1 MELLKMTTI
10 AQSLGFNDLMAEL
23 NALAQRQ
30 EQENCPLILPLV
42 GEFSSGKT
50 TLINALTDSKKLET
64 ATKPTTATIYQIH
77 FGSESCHATVCY
89 EDGKQ
94 IEVKDIAELKND
106 AINDAAIVD
115 VYDTS
120 NKVPS
125 TTILVDTP
133 GLSSP
138 DPRHKQT
145 LVDFLP
151 QADAILLVSD
161 INQQITRSITDFIKT
176 MSLAKRQIF
185 LVLTKSDTKSASDL
199 IAAKEYISKNTE
211 IPLAQVACVSAIK
224 NDMSELYELFDSIQK
239 SKGDIL
245 QRVNEQRLSNIAKE
259 MLGRI
264 DRLMSASSSDKE
276 TDEAIHEQ
284 QYSLDK
290 LNRNIDRLISD
301 LRSDIND
308 IETSIFRE
316 FENKVFDSL
325 DTIVAGNS
333 NDFDSEAISTI
344 NSLSS
349 LLLADY
355 KVQVQKRLREKAES
369 RSQSDDAV
377 NLRSISELDMSSYAI
392 NGLSYNLNLNT
403 IGHEKDGAIANGL
416 KVAAAVAAVA
426 TAGCAL
432 ASAAEG
438 VATAGAAT
446 GAATGAGATAG
457 ATAGAAAS
465 SASALGAAD
474 LVLDAGT
481 ILYARSKL
489 SKMERMAKFA
499 GQASEHL
506 TKINDSDR
514 KFGEQMGASK
524 GMVESLVGFVTENMC
539 SKPQRR
545 RAIINYIDGTLA
557 PQFKSELSQIS
568 NALTQ
573 AISDILHQE
582 ASTSAEQMVSA
593 LNELKSARTAKEA
606 EFKERM
612 AKLKDY
618 KRELSIL

>member
-1 MELLKMTTI
+1 MELQKMTTI

-77 FGSESCHATVCY
+77 FGSESCHATVYY
-89 EDGKQ
+89 EDGKH
-94 IEVKDIAELKND
+94 IEVEDIAELKND
-106 AINDAAIVD
+106 AINDATIVD

-224 NDMSELYELFDSIQK
+224 NDMSELYDLFDSIQK

-245 QRVNEQRLSNIAKE
+245 QKVNEQRLSNIAKE

-284 QYSLDK
+284 QHSLDK

-308 IETSIFRE
+308 IETSISRE
-316 FENKVFDSL
+316 FEDKVFDSL

-349 LLLADY
+349 LLFSDY
-355 KVQVQKRLREKAES
+355 KVQVQRRLREKAES

-403 IGHEKDGAIANGL
+403 IGHEKDGAISNGL

-432 ASAAEG
+432 AGAAGG

-446 GAATGAGATAG
+446 GAASSAGV
-457 ATAGAAAS
+457 TAGAAAS

-499 GQASEHL
+499 GQASERL
-506 TKINDSDR
+506 TKINDTDQ
-514 KFGEQMGASK
+514 KFGEQMGAST

>member
-1 MELLKMTTI
+1 MELQKMTTI

-77 FGSESCHATVCY
+77 FGSESCHATVYY
-89 EDGKQ
+89 EDGKH
-94 IEVKDIAELKND
+94 IEVEDIAELKND
-106 AINDAAIVD
+106 AINDATIVD

-224 NDMSELYELFDSIQK
+224 NDMSELYDLFDSIQK

-245 QRVNEQRLSNIAKE
+245 QKVNEQRLSNIAKE

-264 DRLMSASSSDKE
+264 DRLMSASSSDME
-276 TDEAIHEQ
+276 TDEAIREQ

-308 IETSIFRE
+308 IETSISRE
-316 FENKVFDSL
+316 FEDKVFDSL

-349 LLLADY
+349 LLFSDY

-403 IGHEKDGAIANGL
+403 IGHEKDGAISNGL

-432 ASAAEG
+432 AGAAGG

-446 GAATGAGATAG
+446 GAASSAGV
-457 ATAGAAAS
+457 TAGAAAS

-499 GQASEHL
+499 GQASERL
-506 TKINDSDR
+506 TKINDADQ

>member
-1 MELLKMTTI
+1 MELQKMTTI

-77 FGSESCHATVCY
+77 FGSESCHATVYY
-89 EDGKQ
+89 EDGKH
-94 IEVKDIAELKND
+94 IEVEDIAELKND

-245 QRVNEQRLSNIAKE
+245 QKVNEQRLSNIAKE

-308 IETSIFRE
+308 IETSISRE
-316 FENKVFDSL
+316 FEDKVFDSL

-349 LLLADY
+349 LLFSDY
-355 KVQVQKRLREKAES
+355 KVQVQRRLREKAES

-403 IGHEKDGAIANGL
+403 IGHERDGAISNGL

-432 ASAAEG
+432 AGAAGG

-446 GAATGAGATAG
+446 GAASSAGV
-457 ATAGAAAS
+457 TAGAAAS

-499 GQASEHL
+499 GQASERL
-506 TKINDSDR
+506 TKINDADQ

>member
-1 MELLKMTTI
+1 MTTI

-77 FGSESCHATVCY
+77 FGSESCHATVYY
-89 EDGKQ
+89 EDGKH
-94 IEVKDIAELKND
+94 IEVEDIAELKND

-245 QRVNEQRLSNIAKE
+245 QKVNEQRLSNIAKE

-264 DRLMSASSSDKE
+264 DKLMSASSSDME
-276 TDEAIHEQ
+276 TDEAIREQ

-308 IETSIFRE
+308 IETSISRE
-316 FENKVFDSL
+316 FEDKVFDSL

-349 LLLADY
+349 LLFSDY
-355 KVQVQKRLREKAES
+355 KVQVQRRLREKAES

-403 IGHEKDGAIANGL
+403 IGHERDGAISNGL

-432 ASAAEG
+432 AGAAGG

-446 GAATGAGATAG
+446 GAASSAGV
-457 ATAGAAAS
+457 TAGAAAS

-499 GQASEHL
+499 GQASERL
-506 TKINDSDR
+506 TKINDADQ

>member
-1 MELLKMTTI
+1 MELQKMTTI

-23 NALAQRQ
+23 NVLAQRQ

-185 LVLTKSDTKSASDL
+185 LVLTKSDTKSASGL

-211 IPLAQVACVSAIK
+211 IPIAQVACVSAIK

-308 IETSIFRE
+308 IETSISRE
-316 FENKVFDSL
+316 FEDKVFDSL

-349 LLLADY
+349 LLFSDY
-355 KVQVQKRLREKAES
+355 KVQVQRRLREKAES

-377 NLRSISELDMSSYAI
+377 NLRSIAELDMSSYAI

-403 IGHEKDGAIANGL
+403 IGHEKDGAISNGL

-432 ASAAEG
+432 AGAAGG

-446 GAATGAGATAG
+446 GAASSAGV
-457 ATAGAAAS
+457 TAGAAAS

-489 SKMERMAKFA
+489 SKMERMAKYA

-506 TKINDSDR
+506 TKINDADH

>member
-1 MELLKMTTI
+1 MELQKMTTI

-185 LVLTKSDTKSASDL
+185 LVLTKSDTKSASGL

-211 IPLAQVACVSAIK
+211 IPIAQVACVSAIK

-308 IETSIFRE
+308 IETSISRE
-316 FENKVFDSL
+316 FEDKVFDSL
-325 DTIVAGNS
+325 DAIVAGNS

-349 LLLADY
+349 LLFSDY

-403 IGHEKDGAIANGL
+403 IGHEKDGAISNGL

-432 ASAAEG
+432 AGAAGG

-446 GAATGAGATAG
+446 GAASSAGV
-457 ATAGAAAS
+457 TAGAAAS

-499 GQASEHL
+499 GQASERL
-506 TKINDSDR
+506 TKINDADQ

>member
-1 MELLKMTTI
+1 MELQKMTTI

-77 FGSESCHATVCY
+77 FGSESCHATVYY
-89 EDGKQ
+89 EDGKH
-94 IEVKDIAELKND
+94 IEVEDIAELKND

-120 NKVPS
+120 NQVPS

-211 IPLAQVACVSAIK
+211 IPIAHVACVSAIK
-224 NDMSELYELFDSIQK
+224 NDMAELYELFDSIQK

-264 DRLMSASSSDKE
+264 DKLMSASSSDME
-276 TDEAIHEQ
+276 TDEAIREQ

-308 IETSIFRE
+308 IETSISRE
-316 FENKVFDSL
+316 FEDKVFDSL

-349 LLLADY
+349 LLLSDY

-369 RSQSDDAV
+369 RSQSDGAV

-403 IGHEKDGAIANGL
+403 IGHERDGAISNGL

-432 ASAAEG
+432 AGAAGG

-446 GAATGAGATAG
+446 GAASSAGV
-457 ATAGAAAS
+457 TAGAAAS

-506 TKINDSDR
+506 TKINVADH
-514 KFGEQMGASK
+514 KYGEQMGASK

>member
-1 MELLKMTTI
+1 MELQKMTTI

-77 FGSESCHATVCY
+77 FGSESCHATVYY
-89 EDGKQ
+89 EDGKH
-94 IEVKDIAELKND
+94 IEVEDIAELKND

-224 NDMSELYELFDSIQK
+224 NDMSELYDLFDSIQK

-245 QRVNEQRLSNIAKE
+245 QKVNEQRLSNIAKE

-284 QYSLDK
+284 QHSLDK

-308 IETSIFRE
+308 IETSISRE
-316 FENKVFDSL
+316 FEDKVFDSL

-349 LLLADY
+349 LLFSDY
-355 KVQVQKRLREKAES
+355 KVQVQRRLREKAES

-377 NLRSISELDMSSYAI
+377 NLRSIAELDMSSYAI

-403 IGHEKDGAIANGL
+403 IGHEKDGAISNGL

-432 ASAAEG
+432 AGAAGG

-446 GAATGAGATAG
+446 GAASSAGV
-457 ATAGAAAS
+457 TAGAAAS

-499 GQASEHL
+499 GQASERL
-506 TKINDSDR
+506 TKINDADQ

>member
-1 MELLKMTTI
+1 MELQKMTTI

-77 FGSESCHATVCY
+77 FGSESCHATVYY
-89 EDGKQ
+89 EDGKH
-94 IEVKDIAELKND
+94 IEVEDIAELKND

-224 NDMSELYELFDSIQK
+224 NDMSELYDLFDSIQK

-245 QRVNEQRLSNIAKE
+245 QKVNEQRLSNIAKE

-308 IETSIFRE
+308 IETSISRE
-316 FENKVFDSL
+316 FEDKVFDSL

-349 LLLADY
+349 LLFSDY
-355 KVQVQKRLREKAES
+355 KVQVQRRLREKAES

-403 IGHEKDGAIANGL
+403 IGHERDGAISNGL

-432 ASAAEG
+432 AGAAGG

-446 GAATGAGATAG
+446 GAASSAGV
-457 ATAGAAAS
+457 TAGAAAS

-489 SKMERMAKFA
+489 NKMERMAKFA
-499 GQASEHL
+499 GQASERL
-506 TKINDSDR
+506 TKINDADQ

>member
-1 MELLKMTTI
+1 MTTI

-77 FGSESCHATVCY
+77 FGSESCHATVYY
-89 EDGKQ
+89 EDGKH
-94 IEVKDIAELKND
+94 IEVEDIAELKND

-185 LVLTKSDTKSASDL
+185 LVLTKSDSKSASDL

-211 IPLAQVACVSAIK
+211 IPIAQVACVSAIK
-224 NDMSELYELFDSIQK
+224 NDMAELYELFDSIQK

-264 DRLMSASSSDKE
+264 DKLMSASSSDME
-276 TDEAIHEQ
+276 TDEAIREQ

-308 IETSIFRE
+308 IETSISRE
-316 FENKVFDSL
+316 FEDKVFDSL
-325 DTIVAGNS
+325 DAIVAGNS

-349 LLLADY
+349 LLLSEY

-403 IGHEKDGAIANGL
+403 IGHEKDGAISNGL

-432 ASAAEG
+432 AGAAGG

-446 GAATGAGATAG
+446 GAASSAGV
-457 ATAGAAAS
+457 TAGAAAS

-499 GQASEHL
+499 GQASERL
-506 TKINDSDR
+506 TKINDADH
-514 KFGEQMGASK
+514 KFSEQMGASK

>member
-1 MELLKMTTI
+1 MDLQKMTTI

-77 FGSESCHATVCY
+77 FGSESCHATVYY
-89 EDGKQ
+89 EDGKH
-94 IEVKDIAELKND
+94 IEVEDIAELKND

-120 NKVPS
+120 NQVPS

-211 IPLAQVACVSAIK
+211 IPIAHVACVSAIK
-224 NDMSELYELFDSIQK
+224 NDMAELYELFDSIQK

-308 IETSIFRE
+308 IETSISRE
-316 FENKVFDSL
+316 FEDKVFDSL

-349 LLLADY
+349 LLLSDY

-369 RSQSDDAV
+369 RSQSDGAV

-403 IGHEKDGAIANGL
+403 IGHEKDGAISNGL

-432 ASAAEG
+432 AGAAGG

-446 GAATGAGATAG
+446 GAASSAGV
-457 ATAGAAAS
+457 TAGAAAS

-499 GQASEHL
+499 GQASERL
-506 TKINDSDR
+506 TKINDADQ

>member
-1 MELLKMTTI
+1 MELQKMTTI

-211 IPLAQVACVSAIK
+211 IPIAQVACVSAIK

-264 DRLMSASSSDKE
+264 DKLMSASSSDME
-276 TDEAIHEQ
+276 TDEAIREQ

-308 IETSIFRE
+308 IETSISRE
-316 FENKVFDSL
+316 FEDKVFDSL

-349 LLLADY
+349 LLLSDY

-403 IGHEKDGAIANGL
+403 IGHEKDGAISNGL

-432 ASAAEG
+432 SGAAGG

-446 GAATGAGATAG
+446 GAASSAGV
-457 ATAGAAAS
+457 TAGAAAS

-499 GQASEHL
+499 GQASERL
-506 TKINDSDR
+506 TKINDADQ

-545 RAIINYIDGTLA
+545 RAIINYVDGTLA

>member
-1 MELLKMTTI
+1 MELQKMTTI

-23 NALAQRQ
+23 NVLAQRQ

-77 FGSESCHATVCY
+77 FGSESCHATVYY
-89 EDGKQ
+89 EDGKH
-94 IEVKDIAELKND
+94 IEVEDIAELKND

-211 IPLAQVACVSAIK
+211 IPIAQVACVSAIK
-224 NDMSELYELFDSIQK
+224 NDMSELYDLFDSIQK

-245 QRVNEQRLSNIAKE
+245 QKVNEQRLSNIAKE

-264 DRLMSASSSDKE
+264 DRLMSASSSDME
-276 TDEAIHEQ
+276 TDEAIREQ

-308 IETSIFRE
+308 IETSISRE
-316 FENKVFDSL
+316 FEDKVFDSL

-349 LLLADY
+349 LLLSDY

-403 IGHEKDGAIANGL
+403 IGHEKDGAISNGL

-432 ASAAEG
+432 AGAAGG

-446 GAATGAGATAG
+446 GAASSAGV
-457 ATAGAAAS
+457 TAGAAAS

-489 SKMERMAKFA
+489 NKMERMAKFA

-506 TKINDSDR
+506 TKINDADH
-514 KFGEQMGASK
+514 KYGEQMGASK

>member
-1 MELLKMTTI
+1 MELQKMTTI

-211 IPLAQVACVSAIK
+211 IPIAHVACVSAIK
-224 NDMSELYELFDSIQK
+224 NDMAELYELFDSIQK

-284 QYSLDK
+284 QHSLDK

-308 IETSIFRE
+308 IETSISRE
-316 FENKVFDSL
+316 FEDKVFDSL

-349 LLLADY
+349 LLFSDY

-426 TAGCAL
+426 TV
-432 ASAAEG
+432 ASAAP
-438 VATAGAAT
+438 TALGAAT
-446 GAATGAGATAG
+446 GAASGAG

-489 SKMERMAKFA
+489 SKMERMAKYA

-506 TKINDSDR
+506 TKINDADH

>member
-1 MELLKMTTI
+1 MELQKMTTI

-23 NALAQRQ
+23 NVLAQRQ

-199 IAAKEYISKNTE
+199 IAANEYISKNTE

-224 NDMSELYELFDSIQK
+224 NDMSELYDLFDSIQK

-245 QRVNEQRLSNIAKE
+245 QKVNEQRLSNIAKE

-284 QYSLDK
+284 QYTLDK

-308 IETSIFRE
+308 IETSISRE
-316 FENKVFDSL
+316 FEDKVFDSL
-325 DTIVAGNS
+325 DAIVAGNS

-349 LLLADY
+349 LLFSDY

-426 TAGCAL
+426 TV
-432 ASAAEG
+432 ASAAP
-438 VATAGAAT
+438 TALGAAT
-446 GAATGAGATAG
+446 GAASGAG

-506 TKINDSDR
+506 TKINDSDH

>member
-1 MELLKMTTI
+1 MELQKMTTI

-23 NALAQRQ
+23 NVLAQRQ

-224 NDMSELYELFDSIQK
+224 NDMSELYDLFDSIQK

-245 QRVNEQRLSNIAKE
+245 QKVNEQRLSNIAKE

-284 QYSLDK
+284 QYTLDK

-308 IETSIFRE
+308 IETSISRE
-316 FENKVFDSL
+316 FEDKVFDSL

-349 LLLADY
+349 LLFSDY
-355 KVQVQKRLREKAES
+355 KVQVQRRLREKAES

-403 IGHEKDGAIANGL
+403 IGHEKDGAIAKGL

-426 TAGCAL
+426 TV
-432 ASAAEG
+432 ASAAP
-438 VATAGAAT
+438 TALGAAT
-446 GAATGAGATAG
+446 GAASGAG

-506 TKINDSDR
+506 TKINDSDH

>member
-1 MELLKMTTI
+1 MELQKMTTI

-77 FGSESCHATVCY
+77 FGSESCHATVYY
-89 EDGKQ
+89 EDGKH
-94 IEVKDIAELKND
+94 IEVEDIAELKND
-106 AINDAAIVD
+106 AINDATIVD

-224 NDMSELYELFDSIQK
+224 NDMSELYDLFDSIQK

-245 QRVNEQRLSNIAKE
+245 QKVNEQRLSNIAKE

-284 QYSLDK
+284 QHSLDK
-290 LNRNIDRLISD
+290 LNRNIDRLVSD

-308 IETSIFRE
+308 IETSISRE
-316 FENKVFDSL
+316 FEDKVFDSL

-349 LLLADY
+349 LLFSDY
-355 KVQVQKRLREKAES
+355 KVQVQRRLREKAES

-403 IGHEKDGAIANGL
+403 IGHEKDGAISNGL

-432 ASAAEG
+432 AGAAGG

-446 GAATGAGATAG
+446 GAASSAGV
-457 ATAGAAAS
+457 TAGAAAS

-499 GQASEHL
+499 GQASERL
-506 TKINDSDR
+506 TKINDADQ

>member
-1 MELLKMTTI
+1 MTTI

-77 FGSESCHATVCY
+77 FGSESCHATVYY
-89 EDGKQ
+89 EDGKH
-94 IEVKDIAELKND
+94 IEVEDIAELKND

-211 IPLAQVACVSAIK
+211 IPIAQVACVSAIK
-224 NDMSELYELFDSIQK
+224 NDMAELYELFDSIQK

-245 QRVNEQRLSNIAKE
+245 QRVNGQRLSNIAKE

-264 DRLMSASSSDKE
+264 DKLMSASSSDME
-276 TDEAIHEQ
+276 TDEAIREQ

-301 LRSDIND
+301 LRSNIND
-308 IETSIFRE
+308 IETSISRE
-316 FENKVFDSL
+316 FEDKVFDSL

-349 LLLADY
+349 LLLSDY

-426 TAGCAL
+426 TV
-432 ASAAEG
+432 ASAAP
-438 VATAGAAT
+438 TALGAAT
-446 GAATGAGATAG
+446 GAASGAASGAG

-499 GQASEHL
+499 GQASERL
-506 TKINDSDR
+506 TKINDAEH

-573 AISDILHQE
+573 AISDILHHE

>member
-1 MELLKMTTI
+1 MELQKMTTI

-77 FGSESCHATVCY
+77 FGSESCHATVYY
-89 EDGKQ
+89 EDGKH
-94 IEVKDIAELKND
+94 IEVEDIAELKND

-224 NDMSELYELFDSIQK
+224 NDMSELYDLFDSIQK

-245 QRVNEQRLSNIAKE
+245 QKVNEQRLSNIAKE

-284 QYSLDK
+284 QHSLDK

-308 IETSIFRE
+308 IETSISRE
-316 FENKVFDSL
+316 FEDKVFDSL

-349 LLLADY
+349 LLFSDY
-355 KVQVQKRLREKAES
+355 KVQVQRRLREKAES

-403 IGHEKDGAIANGL
+403 IGHERDGAISNGL

-432 ASAAEG
+432 AGAAGG

-446 GAATGAGATAG
+446 GAASSAGV
-457 ATAGAAAS
+457 TAGAAAS

-489 SKMERMAKFA
+489 NKMERMAKFA
-499 GQASEHL
+499 GQASERL
-506 TKINDSDR
+506 TKINDADQ

>member
-1 MELLKMTTI
+1 MTTI

-23 NALAQRQ
+23 NVLAQRQ

-133 GLSSP
+133 GLSSS

-224 NDMSELYELFDSIQK
+224 NDMSELYDLFDSIQK

-245 QRVNEQRLSNIAKE
+245 QKVNEQRLSNIAKE

-308 IETSIFRE
+308 IETSISRE
-316 FENKVFDSL
+316 FEDKVFDSL
-325 DTIVAGNS
+325 DAIVAGNS

-349 LLLADY
+349 LLFSDY

-426 TAGCAL
+426 TV
-432 ASAAEG
+432 ASAAP
-438 VATAGAAT
+438 TALGAAT
-446 GAATGAGATAG
+446 GAASGAG

-506 TKINDSDR
+506 TKINDSDH

>member
-1 MELLKMTTI
+1 MELQKMTTI

-23 NALAQRQ
+23 NVLAQRQ

-224 NDMSELYELFDSIQK
+224 NDMSELYDLFDSIQK

-245 QRVNEQRLSNIAKE
+245 QKVNEQRLSNIAKE

-284 QYSLDK
+284 QHSLDK

-308 IETSIFRE
+308 IETSISRE
-316 FENKVFDSL
+316 FEDKVFDSL

-349 LLLADY
+349 LLFSDY
-355 KVQVQKRLREKAES
+355 KVQVQRRLREKAES

-377 NLRSISELDMSSYAI
+377 NLRSIAELDMSSYAI

-426 TAGCAL
+426 TV
-432 ASAAEG
+432 ASAAP
-438 VATAGAAT
+438 TALGAAT
-446 GAATGAGATAG
+446 GAASGAG

-506 TKINDSDR
+506 TKINDSDH

>member
-1 MELLKMTTI
+1 MELQKMTTI

-224 NDMSELYELFDSIQK
+224 NDMSELYDLFDSIQK

-245 QRVNEQRLSNIAKE
+245 QKVNEQRLSNIAKE

-284 QYSLDK
+284 QHSLDK

-308 IETSIFRE
+308 IETSISRE
-316 FENKVFDSL
+316 FEDKVFDSL

-333 NDFDSEAISTI
+333 NDFDNEAISTI

-349 LLLADY
+349 LLFSDY
-355 KVQVQKRLREKAES
+355 KVQVQRRLREKAES

-377 NLRSISELDMSSYAI
+377 NLRSIAELDMSSYAI

-403 IGHEKDGAIANGL
+403 IGHERDGAIANGL

-432 ASAAEG
+432 AGAAGG

-446 GAATGAGATAG
+446 GAASSAGV
-457 ATAGAAAS
+457 TAGAAAS

-499 GQASEHL
+499 GQASERL
-506 TKINDSDR
+506 TKINDADQ

>member
-1 MELLKMTTI
+1 MELQKMTTI

-23 NALAQRQ
+23 NVLAQRQ

-94 IEVKDIAELKND
+94 IEVKDIAVLKND

-185 LVLTKSDTKSASDL
+185 LVLTKSDTKSASGL

-211 IPLAQVACVSAIK
+211 IPIAQVACVSAIK

-308 IETSIFRE
+308 IETSISRE
-316 FENKVFDSL
+316 FEDKVFDSL
-325 DTIVAGNS
+325 DAIVAGNS

-349 LLLADY
+349 LLFSDY

-416 KVAAAVAAVA
+416 KVAAAVATVA
-426 TAGCAL
+426 TV
-432 ASAAEG
+432 ASAAP
-438 VATAGAAT
+438 TALGAAT
-446 GAATGAGATAG
+446 GAASGAG

-489 SKMERMAKFA
+489 SKMERMAKYA

-506 TKINDSDR
+506 TKINDADH

>member
-1 MELLKMTTI
+1 MELQKMTTI

-23 NALAQRQ
+23 NVLAQRQ

-133 GLSSP
+133 GLSSS

-224 NDMSELYELFDSIQK
+224 NDMSELYDLFDSIQK

-245 QRVNEQRLSNIAKE
+245 QKVNEQRLSNIAKE

-284 QYSLDK
+284 QYTLDK

-308 IETSIFRE
+308 IETSISRE
-316 FENKVFDSL
+316 FEDKVFDSL

-349 LLLADY
+349 LLFSDY

-377 NLRSISELDMSSYAI
+377 NLRSIAELDMSSYAI

-426 TAGCAL
+426 TV
-432 ASAAEG
+432 ASAAP
-438 VATAGAAT
+438 TALGAAT
-446 GAATGAGATAG
+446 GAASGAG

-506 TKINDSDR
+506 TKINDSDH

>member
-1 MELLKMTTI
+1 MELQKMTTI

-23 NALAQRQ
+23 NVLAQRQ

-133 GLSSP
+133 GLSSS

-224 NDMSELYELFDSIQK
+224 NDMSELYDLFDSIQK

-245 QRVNEQRLSNIAKE
+245 QKVNEQRLSNIAKE

-284 QYSLDK
+284 QHSLDK

-308 IETSIFRE
+308 IETSISRE
-316 FENKVFDSL
+316 FEDKVFDSL

-349 LLLADY
+349 LLFSDY

-426 TAGCAL
+426 TV
-432 ASAAEG
+432 ASAAP
-438 VATAGAAT
+438 TALGAAT
-446 GAATGAGATAG
+446 GAASGAG

-506 TKINDSDR
+506 TKINDSDH

>member
-224 NDMSELYELFDSIQK
+224 NDMSELYDLFDSIQK

-245 QRVNEQRLSNIAKE
+245 QKVNEQRLSNIAKE

-284 QYSLDK
+284 QHSLDK

-308 IETSIFRE
+308 IETSISRE
-316 FENKVFDSL
+316 FEDKVFDSL
-325 DTIVAGNS
+325 DAIVAGNS

-349 LLLADY
+349 LLFSDY
-355 KVQVQKRLREKAES
+355 KVQVQRRLREKAES

-416 KVAAAVAAVA
+416 KVAAAVATVA
-426 TAGCAL
+426 TV
-432 ASAAEG
+432 ASAAP
-438 VATAGAAT
+438 TALGAAT
-446 GAATGAGATAG
+446 GAASGAG

-489 SKMERMAKFA
+489 SKMERMAKYA

-506 TKINDSDR
+506 TKINDADH

>member
-1 MELLKMTTI
+1 MELQKMTTI

-308 IETSIFRE
+308 IETSISRE
-316 FENKVFDSL
+316 FEDKVFDSL

-349 LLLADY
+349 LLFSDY
-355 KVQVQKRLREKAES
+355 KVQVQRRLREKAES

-403 IGHEKDGAIANGL
+403 IGHERDGAISNGL

-432 ASAAEG
+432 AGAAGG

-446 GAATGAGATAG
+446 GAASSAGV
-457 ATAGAAAS
+457 TAGAAAS

-499 GQASEHL
+499 GQASERL
-506 TKINDSDR
+506 TKINDADQ

>member
-1 MELLKMTTI
+1 MELQKMTTI

-23 NALAQRQ
+23 NVLAQRQ

-224 NDMSELYELFDSIQK
+224 NDMSELYDLFDSIQK

-245 QRVNEQRLSNIAKE
+245 QKVNEQRLSNIAKE

-284 QYSLDK
+284 QYTLDK

-308 IETSIFRE
+308 IETSISRE
-316 FENKVFDSL
+316 FEDKVFDSL
-325 DTIVAGNS
+325 DAIVAGNS

-349 LLLADY
+349 LLFSDY

-377 NLRSISELDMSSYAI
+377 NLRSIAELDMSSYAI

-426 TAGCAL
+426 TV
-432 ASAAEG
+432 ASAAP
-438 VATAGAAT
+438 TALGAAT
-446 GAATGAGATAG
+446 GAASGAG

-489 SKMERMAKFA
+489 NKMERMAKFA

-506 TKINDSDR
+506 TKINVADH
-514 KFGEQMGASK
+514 KYGEQMGASK

>member
-1 MELLKMTTI
+1 MDLQKMTTI

-77 FGSESCHATVCY
+77 FGSESCHATVYY
-89 EDGKQ
+89 EDGKH
-94 IEVKDIAELKND
+94 IEVEDIAELKND

-120 NKVPS
+120 NQVPS

-211 IPLAQVACVSAIK
+211 IPIAHVACVSAIK
-224 NDMSELYELFDSIQK
+224 NDMAELYELFDSIQK

-264 DRLMSASSSDKE
+264 DKLMSASSSDME
-276 TDEAIHEQ
+276 TDEAIREQ

-308 IETSIFRE
+308 IETSISRE
-316 FENKVFDSL
+316 FEDKVFDSL

-349 LLLADY
+349 LLLSDY

-403 IGHEKDGAIANGL
+403 IGHEKDGAISNGL

-432 ASAAEG
+432 AGAAGG

-446 GAATGAGATAG
+446 GAASSAGV
-457 ATAGAAAS
+457 TAGAAAS

-499 GQASEHL
+499 GQASERL
-506 TKINDSDR
+506 TKINDADQ

>member
-1 MELLKMTTI
+1 MTTI

-23 NALAQRQ
+23 NVLAQRQ

-224 NDMSELYELFDSIQK
+224 NDMSELYDLFDSIQK

-245 QRVNEQRLSNIAKE
+245 QKVNEQRLSNIAKE

-284 QYSLDK
+284 QYKLDK

-308 IETSIFRE
+308 IETSISRE
-316 FENKVFDSL
+316 FEDKVFDSL
-325 DTIVAGNS
+325 DAIVAGNS

-349 LLLADY
+349 LLFSDY

-426 TAGCAL
+426 TV
-432 ASAAEG
+432 ASAAP
-438 VATAGAAT
+438 TALGAAT
-446 GAATGAGATAG
+446 GAASGAG

-506 TKINDSDR
+506 TKINDSDH

>member
-1 MELLKMTTI
+1 MELQKMTTI

-23 NALAQRQ
+23 NVLAQRQ

-224 NDMSELYELFDSIQK
+224 NDMSELYDLFDSIQK

-245 QRVNEQRLSNIAKE
+245 QKVNEQRLSNIAKE

-284 QYSLDK
+284 QYTLDK

-308 IETSIFRE
+308 IETSISRE
-316 FENKVFDSL
+316 FEDKVFDSL
-325 DTIVAGNS
+325 DAIVAGNS

-349 LLLADY
+349 LLFSDY

-377 NLRSISELDMSSYAI
+377 NLRSIAELDMSSYAI

-426 TAGCAL
+426 TV
-432 ASAAEG
+432 ASAAP
-438 VATAGAAT
+438 TALGAAT
-446 GAATGAGATAG
+446 GAASGAG

-506 TKINDSDR
+506 TKINDSDH

>member
-1 MELLKMTTI
+1 MELQKMTTI

-23 NALAQRQ
+23 NVLAQRQ

-185 LVLTKSDTKSASDL
+185 LVLTKSDTKSASGL

-211 IPLAQVACVSAIK
+211 IPIAQVACVSAIK

-308 IETSIFRE
+308 IETSISRE
-316 FENKVFDSL
+316 FEDKVFDSL
-325 DTIVAGNS
+325 DAIVAGNS

-349 LLLADY
+349 LLFSDY

-426 TAGCAL
+426 TV
-432 ASAAEG
+432 ASAAP
-438 VATAGAAT
+438 TALGAAT
-446 GAATGAGATAG
+446 GAASGAG

-489 SKMERMAKFA
+489 SKMERMAKYA

-506 TKINDSDR
+506 TKINDADH

>member
-1 MELLKMTTI
+1 M
-10 AQSLGFNDLMAEL
+10 
-23 NALAQRQ
+23 
-30 EQENCPLILPLV
+30 
-42 GEFSSGKT
+42 
-50 TLINALTDSKKLET
+50 
-64 ATKPTTATIYQIH
+64 
-77 FGSESCHATVCY
+77 
-89 EDGKQ
+89 
-94 IEVKDIAELKND
+94 KDIAELKND

-224 NDMSELYELFDSIQK
+224 NDMSELYDLFDSIQK

-245 QRVNEQRLSNIAKE
+245 QKVNEQRLSNIAKE

-284 QYSLDK
+284 QHSLDK

-308 IETSIFRE
+308 IETSISRE
-316 FENKVFDSL
+316 FEDKVFDSL

-349 LLLADY
+349 LLFSDY
-355 KVQVQKRLREKAES
+355 KVQVQRRLREKAES

-426 TAGCAL
+426 TV
-432 ASAAEG
+432 ASAAP
-438 VATAGAAT
+438 TALGAAT
-446 GAATGAGATAG
+446 GAASGAG

-499 GQASEHL
+499 GQASERL
-506 TKINDSDR
+506 TKINDADQ

-573 AISDILHQE
+573 GISDILHQE

>member
-1 MELLKMTTI
+1 MTTI

-23 NALAQRQ
+23 NVLAQRQ

-224 NDMSELYELFDSIQK
+224 NDMSELYDLFDSIQK

-245 QRVNEQRLSNIAKE
+245 QKVNEQRLSNIAKE

-284 QYSLDK
+284 QHSLDK

-308 IETSIFRE
+308 IETSISRE
-316 FENKVFDSL
+316 FEDKVFDSL

-349 LLLADY
+349 LLFSDY

-403 IGHEKDGAIANGL
+403 IGHEKDGAISNGL

-432 ASAAEG
+432 AGAAGG

-446 GAATGAGATAG
+446 GAASSAGV
-457 ATAGAAAS
+457 TAGAAAS

-489 SKMERMAKFA
+489 NKMERMAKFA

-506 TKINDSDR
+506 TKINVADH
-514 KFGEQMGASK
+514 KYGEQMGASK

>member
-1 MELLKMTTI
+1 MELQKMTTI

-77 FGSESCHATVCY
+77 FGSESCHATVYY
-89 EDGKQ
+89 EDGKH
-94 IEVKDIAELKND
+94 IEVEDIAELKND
-106 AINDAAIVD
+106 AINDATIVD

-224 NDMSELYELFDSIQK
+224 NDMSELYDLFDSIQK

-245 QRVNEQRLSNIAKE
+245 QKVNEQRLSNIAKE

-284 QYSLDK
+284 QHSLDK

-308 IETSIFRE
+308 IETSISRE
-316 FENKVFDSL
+316 FEDKVFDSL

-349 LLLADY
+349 LLFSDY
-355 KVQVQKRLREKAES
+355 KVQVQRRLREKAES

-403 IGHEKDGAIANGL
+403 IGHEKDGAISNGL

-432 ASAAEG
+432 AGAAGG
-438 VATAGAAT
+438 VATAGAASS
-446 GAATGAGATAG
+446 AGV
-457 ATAGAAAS
+457 TAGAAAS

-499 GQASEHL
+499 GQASERL
-506 TKINDSDR
+506 TKINDADH
-514 KFGEQMGASK
+514 KFSEQMGASK

>member
-1 MELLKMTTI
+1 MTTI

-77 FGSESCHATVCY
+77 FGSESCHATVYY
-89 EDGKQ
+89 EDGKH
-94 IEVKDIAELKND
+94 IEVEDIAELKND
-106 AINDAAIVD
+106 AINDATIVD

-224 NDMSELYELFDSIQK
+224 NDMSELYDLFDSIQK

-245 QRVNEQRLSNIAKE
+245 QKVNEQRLSNIAKE

-284 QYSLDK
+284 QHSLDK

-308 IETSIFRE
+308 IETSISRE
-316 FENKVFDSL
+316 FEDKVFDSL

-349 LLLADY
+349 LLLSDY
-355 KVQVQKRLREKAES
+355 KVQVQRRLREKAES

-403 IGHEKDGAIANGL
+403 IGHEKDGAISNGL

-432 ASAAEG
+432 AGAAGG

-446 GAATGAGATAG
+446 GAASSAGV
-457 ATAGAAAS
+457 TAGAAAS

-499 GQASEHL
+499 GQASERL
-506 TKINDSDR
+506 TKINDADQ

>member
-1 MELLKMTTI
+1 MELQKMTTI

-77 FGSESCHATVCY
+77 FGSESCHATVYY
-89 EDGKQ
+89 EDGKH
-94 IEVKDIAELKND
+94 IEVEDIAELKND

-224 NDMSELYELFDSIQK
+224 NDMSELYDLFDSIQK

-245 QRVNEQRLSNIAKE
+245 QKVNEQRLSNIAKE

-284 QYSLDK
+284 QHSLDK

-308 IETSIFRE
+308 IETSISRE
-316 FENKVFDSL
+316 FEDKVFDSL

-349 LLLADY
+349 LLFSDY
-355 KVQVQKRLREKAES
+355 KVQVQRRLREKAES

-403 IGHEKDGAIANGL
+403 IGHERDGAIANGL

-432 ASAAEG
+432 AGAAGG

-446 GAATGAGATAG
+446 GAASSAGV
-457 ATAGAAAS
+457 TAGAAAS

-499 GQASEHL
+499 GQASERL
-506 TKINDSDR
+506 TKINDADQ